1 MSETCKVI
9 FEPEGKTISV
19 LKGTTIIEAA
29 GRIGIVINSPC
40 GGKGLCGKCK
50 IEVTRGASGAKV
62 PTAAICSSK
71 LTAEEVARGVR
82 LACQTRIESDMTVNI
97 PVETRFFEHKTL
109 VDGTYRDV
117 KLHPNIKKLF
127 LKLPKPSLEDQ
138 RADFDRLT
146 AVLNNHIPNVHAD
159 VEVIRTLPDMI
170 RQDDFSVTAVLEG
183 DEIVC
188 LERGDTSKSNYG
200 MAFDIGTTTV
210 VGMLVDLNTGKQL
223 AVASRTNPQVVFGDD
238 VISRITYATE
248 RPNGL
253 RDLQH
258 KIISC
263 MNEIIARVTQKANV
277 DRQHIYEVTFCGNTT
292 MHHLLLGINPAHVA
306 QSPYVAVV
314 REAINVK
321 ARDLGIHINPNGNV
335 FAMPNIAGFVGG
347 DTVGV
352 ILAADMMKSQK
363 ILLAID
369 IGTNGELA
377 MGTKDRMICCSC
389 AAGPAFEGAR
399 IRFGMRAADGAIE
412 KVLIRQ
418 DVEINVIGNVKPRG
432 ICGTGLIDAVAEL
445 LRLGVIDSSGKLL
458 GPSEVPASVPSAVRQ
473 RIVPG
478 ETGYDFVL
486 VHGEATQNG
495 QPLLLT
501 QRDVR
506 EVQLAKGAIFAGIQ
520 ILKKEL
526 GINDEDIHEVLLA
539 GAFGNFI
546 RRNQAKRIGLLPDL
560 PTDRIRFIGNA
571 AGAGARM
578 ALVAKEC
585 RQEATRISREV
596 RYIELGGRPDFQ
608 EAFMMAMMFPEDVK
622 N

>member
-40 GGKGLCGKCK
+40 GGKGTCGKCRVEITK
-50 IEVTRGASGAKV
+50 GARGAEVTGGQGCQSQLDADEI
-62 PTAAICSSK
+62 T
-71 LTAEEVARGVR
+71 RGVR
-82 LACQTRIESDMTVNI
+82 LACQTRITSDMTINI
-97 PVETRFFEHKTL
+97 PLETRFFEHKTL
-109 VDGTYRDV
+109 VDGAIREV
-117 KLHPNIKKLF
+117 KLHPNIKKIF
-127 LKLPKPSLEDQ
+127 VKLPQPTLEDP
-138 RADFDRLT
+138 RSDLDRLIKEI
-146 AVLNNHIPNVHAD
+146 NGHIPDVHAD
-159 VEVIRTLPDMI
+159 VDVIRTVPDLI
-170 RQDDFSVTAVLEG
+170 RQGDFSVTAVMEG
-183 DEIVC
+183 NEIVN
-188 LERGDTSKSNYG
+188 LELGDTSKQNYG

-210 VGMLVDLNTGKQL
+210 VGMLMDLNTGKQL

-238 VISRITYATE
+238 VISRITHATE
-248 RPNGL
+248 KPGGL
-253 RDLQH
+253 RELQH
-258 KIISC
+258 KIIGC
-263 MNEIIARVTQKANV
+263 MNEIIARVTQKADV
-277 DRQHIYEVTFCGNTT
+277 DRKNIYEVTFGGNTT
-292 MHHLLLGINPAHVA
+292 MHHLLLAIPPAYVA

-314 REAINVK
+314 REAINTK
-321 ARDLGIHINPNGNV
+321 AHKLGININPNGNV

-352 ILAADMMKSQK
+352 ILAADMMSSEKTV
-363 ILLAID
+363 LAID

-377 MGTKDRMICCSC
+377 MGTKKRMISCSC

-412 KVLIRQ
+412 KVLIGD
-418 DVEINVIGNVKPRG
+418 DVEVNIIGNVKARG
-432 ICGTGLIDAVAEL
+432 MCGTGLIDAVGEL
-445 LRLGVIDSSGKLL
+445 LRLGVIDPSGKVL
-458 GPSEVPASVPSAVRQ
+458 GPSDVPEAVPPAVRK
-473 RIVPG
+473 RIVAGTPG
-478 ETGYDFVL
+478 FDFIL
-486 VHGEATQNG
+486 VHAEATQNG
-495 QPLLLT
+495 EPLLLT

-526 GINDEDIHEVLLA
+526 GVGDDDIHEILLA

-571 AGAGARM
+571 AGAGSRM
-578 ALVAKEC
+578 VLVAKEC
-585 RQEATRISREV
+585 REEATRISKEV

-608 EAFMMAMMFPEDVK
+608 EEFMMAMMFPEGLK